1 MDDEEVGEEK
11 NPQIKTLLP
20 DPYGRGFSRNEDP
33 LARTKAAWKSQDS
46 NRLFYGKIAR
56 NPVILFVK
64 TLVGFGFAVAALLNV
79 LFPHSASTSVTSVV
93 LIWTIP
99 ILVAILPQSL
109 ATEYSWRSM
118 QTRISL
124 REMGGFDD
132 EKKHPM
138 RSQPGMDRIVEGL
151 KDNRRHNMLGVSFT
165 IAAFT
170 LLCSAAIIE
179 QGSIAWNLSLLVAMT
194 SGIALAFHTQFIN
207 HIMSQQ
213 GDRIP
218 FLSFHAPTHHPTQ
231 VNTILGDLIIAHLD
245 PDSLIEWKKWNK
257 LLAESIIPGN
267 DLRQCLER
275 LLYILH
281 LQQQKEITT
290 ELSVT
295 ELCEFLKR
303 DTIPHLL
310 LNEDTTYNWRSLQ
323 RLISHAR
330 AWQPGAFRL
339 LDRLQND
346 LLSGSPPVLRAKWRM
361 DVSLDPECD
370 QGTGNLFIVL
380 NNQTFSPRHVRVEV
394 LCPGG
399 EPELRTHRFELAS
412 CPPPRAAISL
422 TDTSEDDGLDW
433 VPRYLEKGVVLWI
446 GVAWTNRFKGP
457 ANVQVILRD
466 DDGVVL
472 ESIVV
477 STHVGVGESGLVKE
491 RKKNLEL
498 ARKWGDSALPQ
509 ISLS

>member
-1 MDDEEVGEEK
+1 MVDEEVSGE
-11 NPQIKTLLP
+11 NNSRTITSLP

-33 LARTKAAWKSQDS
+33 LIRTKAAWKSQDA

-56 NPVILFVK
+56 NPAILFVK

-93 LIWTIP
+93 LIWSIP
-99 ILVAILPQSL
+99 IMIAILPQSL

-118 QTRISL
+118 KTRISL

-151 KDNRRHNMLGVSFT
+151 KDNRRHNMLGVFFT
-165 IAAFT
+165 ITAFI

-194 SGIALAFHTQFIN
+194 SGIALVFHTQFIN

-281 LQQQKEITT
+281 LQQQKEIST
-290 ELSVT
+290 ELSVA

-346 LLSGSPPVLRAKWRM
+346 LLSGSPLVLRAKWRM

-370 QGTGNLFIVL
+370 QGTGSLFIVL

-412 CPPPRAAISL
+412 CPPPRAAIPL

>member
-1 MDDEEVGEEK
+1 MVEGNVGGED
-11 NPQIKTLLP
+11 NFRTTTSLP
-20 DPYGRGFSRNEDP
+20 DPYGRGFSRNEDS
-33 LARTKAAWKSQDS
+33 LVRTKITWQSQDS
-46 NRLFYGKIAR
+46 KRLFYGKIAR
-56 NPVILFVK
+56 NPVILFVR
-64 TLVGFGFAVAALLNV
+64 TLVGFGFAAAALLNV
-79 LFPHSASTSVTSVV
+79 LFPHNASTTSSVV

-99 ILVAILPQSL
+99 ILIAILPQSL
-109 ATEYSWRSM
+109 AIEYSWKSM
-118 QTRISL
+118 KTRNSL
-124 REMGGFDD
+124 REGGGFDD
-132 EKKHPM
+132 GKKHPM
-138 RSQPGMDRIVEGL
+138 ESQPGMDRIVEGL
-151 KDNRRHNMLGVSFT
+151 KDNRRHNLLGVFFT
-165 IAAFT
+165 ITAFI

-179 QGSIAWNLSLLVAMT
+179 KGSIAWNLSLLVAMT
-194 SGIALAFHTQFIN
+194 SGIALAFHTQFIS

-218 FLSFHAPTHHPTQ
+218 YLSFHAPTHHPTQ
-231 VNTILGDLIIAHLD
+231 INTILGDLIVAHLD
-245 PDSLIEWKKWNK
+245 PDSLLEWKKWNK

-281 LQQQKEITT
+281 LQHQEEISP

-295 ELCEFLKR
+295 ELCRFLKR

-330 AWQPGAFRL
+330 AWQPSAFRL

-346 LLSGSPPVLRAKWRM
+346 LLSGSPTILRAKWRM

-433 VPRYLEKGVVLWI
+433 IPRYLEKGVVLWI

-491 RKKNLEL
+491 RKKKLEL
-498 ARKWGDSALPQ
+498 ARKWGDSSLPQ
-509 ISLS
+509 ISLN

>member
-1 MDDEEVGEEK
+1 MGDEEVDEGK
-11 NPQIKTLLP
+11 TPQINTLLP
-20 DPYGRGFSRNEDP
+20 DPYGRGFSRNEDS
-33 LARTKAAWKSQDS
+33 LARTKAAWQSQDS
-46 NRLFYGKIAR
+46 NRLFYGRMAS
-56 NPVILFVK
+56 NPAISLFK
-64 TLVGFGFAVAALLNV
+64 TLVGFGFAIAALLNV
-79 LFPHSASTSVTSVV
+79 LYPHNASTSIASIV

-99 ILVAILPQSL
+99 ILIAIVPQTL
-109 ATEYSWRSM
+109 ATEYSWRAM

-124 REMGGFDD
+124 RERGGFDGY
-132 EKKHPM
+132 KKHPI

-151 KDNRRHNMLGVSFT
+151 KDNRRHNTLGAFFT
-165 IAAFT
+165 IMAFI

-179 QGSIAWNLSLLVAMT
+179 KGSIAWNLSLLVAMT
-194 SGIALAFHTQFIN
+194 SGIALVFHTQFIN
-207 HIMSQQ
+207 HLMNQQ
-213 GDRIP
+213 GDKIP

-231 VNTILGDLIIAHLD
+231 VNTILGDLITAHLD
-245 PDSLIEWKKWNK
+245 PDSLLEWRKWNK

-281 LQQQKEITT
+281 LQHQEEIST

-310 LNEDTTYNWRSLQ
+310 LNEDATCNWRSLQ

-346 LLSGSPPVLRAKWRM
+346 LLSGSPLVLRAKWRM

-399 EPELRTHRFELAS
+399 EPELRTHRFELPP

-422 TDTSEDDGLDW
+422 SDTGEDDGLDW
-433 VPRYLEKGVVLWI
+433 VPRYLEKGAVLWI

-466 DDGVVL
+466 DDEVVL

-509 ISLS
+509 ITLS